1 MTLRAP
7 GRRPSTATLANA
19 AKNVNNPVNENGDAA
34 RPLAGAA
41 AGRLVS
47 GIAKRRGRR
56 SEMAKITK
64 LEARAVT
71 VPLTSPTSLSSR
83 LVTERHYG
91 LVTVETDAGARGIGF
106 CYVGNR
112 GGRLFTVAVNELL
125 AATVLGRDP
134 AEVEALWAEMY
145 QEALLQGRAGTVMR
159 AISAIDTALWD
170 VNARAAGLP
179 LYRYLGAARPGRV
192 PAYASG
198 GYYLEG
204 KTPAMLADECAGFVR
219 DGFSA
224 VKIKVGKH
232 ADPGREAERVAAVRD
247 AVGPDVLVMLDAN
260 NAWPDVAT
268 ALPFIRRYEAH
279 DPYFIEEPF
288 SPDDIE
294 SHARL
299 TGETA
304 MLVATGE
311 IEAGRWRF
319 HELLEK
325 RAAHILQTDACVCG
339 GISEF
344 RRIAAMAAGYGVPLM
359 PHWFHDLHAHL
370 VAAIPNGRFVEFFPT
385 SDVLNF
391 RELVSHQL
399 DFEKGELI
407 LSDRP
412 GLGFDFRED
421 EVARYLLP
429 A

>member
-1 MTLRAP
+1 
-7 GRRPSTATLANA
+7 
-19 AKNVNNPVNENGDAA
+19 
-34 RPLAGAA
+34 
-41 AGRLVS
+41 
-47 GIAKRRGRR
+47 
-56 SEMAKITK
+56 MAKITRV
-64 LEARAVT
+64 LARAVA
-71 VPLTSPTSLSSR
+71 VPLDTPTSLSSR

-91 LVTVETDAGARGIGF
+91 LVTIETDAGAHGVGF

-112 GGRLFTVAVNELL
+112 AGRLFSVAVSELL
-125 AATVLGRDP
+125 APVVLGRDTT
-134 AEVEALWAEMY
+134 EVEALWTEMY

-159 AISAIDTALWD
+159 AISAIDIALWD
-170 VNARAAGLP
+170 ANARIAGLP
-179 LYRYLGAARPGRV
+179 LYRYLGASRQARV

-198 GYYLEG
+198 GYFLDG
-204 KTPAMLADECAGFVR
+204 KTPAMLADECAGFVA

-224 VKIKVGKH
+224 VKIKVGKY
-232 ADPGREAERVAAVRD
+232 ADPGREEERVAAVRD
-247 AVGPDVLVMLDAN
+247 RIGTGILLMLDAN

-268 ALPFIRRYEAH
+268 ALPFIRRYEKH

-299 TGETA
+299 RDETS

-319 HELLEK
+319 HELLER

-344 RRIAAMAAGYGVPLM
+344 RRIAATAASYGVPLM

-370 VAAIPNGRFVEFFPT
+370 VASIPNGRFVEFFPG
-385 SDVLNF
+385 SEVLNF
-391 RELVSHQL
+391 RRLVSHQL
-399 DFEKGELI
+399 EFAGGEL
-407 LSDRP
+407 LLTGRP

-421 EVARYLLP
+421 EVGRHLLP

>member
-1 MTLRAP
+1 
-7 GRRPSTATLANA
+7 
-19 AKNVNNPVNENGDAA
+19 
-34 RPLAGAA
+34 
-41 AGRLVS
+41 
-47 GIAKRRGRR
+47 
-56 SEMAKITK
+56 MAKITGV
-64 LEARAVT
+64 LAQAVAI
-71 VPLTSPTSLSSR
+71 PLDTPTSFSSR
-83 LVTERHYG
+83 VVTERHYG
-91 LVTVETDAGARGIGF
+91 LVTVETDAGAHGIGF

-112 GGRLFTVAVNELL
+112 AGRLFTLAVNELL
-125 AATVLGRDP
+125 APVVLGRDV
-134 AEVEALWAEMY
+134 AEVEALWSLMY

-170 VNARAAGLP
+170 ANARIAGQP
-179 LYRYLGAARPGRV
+179 LYRHLGASRPGRV

-198 GYYLEG
+198 GYFLEG
-204 KTPAMLADECAGFVR
+204 KTPALLADECAGFVA

-224 VKIKVGKH
+224 IKIKVGRY
-232 ADPGREAERVAAVRD
+232 ADPGREEERLAAVRD
-247 AVGPDVLVMLDAN
+247 SIGGDVMLMLDAN

-268 ALPFIRRYEAH
+268 ALPFIRRYEKH
-279 DPYFIEEPF
+279 DTYFIEEPF

-299 TGETA
+299 CAETS

-344 RRIAAMAAGYGVPLM
+344 RRIAAMAGGYGVPLM

-370 VAAIPNGRFVEFFPT
+370 VASIPNGRYVEFFPT
-385 SDVLNF
+385 SSVLNF
-391 RELVSHQL
+391 RKLVSHQL
-399 DFEKGELI
+399 DFANGELI

-429 A
+429 V